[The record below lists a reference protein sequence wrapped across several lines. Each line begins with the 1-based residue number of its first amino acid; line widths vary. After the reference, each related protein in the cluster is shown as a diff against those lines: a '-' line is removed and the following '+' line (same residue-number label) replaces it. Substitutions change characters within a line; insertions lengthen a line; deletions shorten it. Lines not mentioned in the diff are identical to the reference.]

1 MIDVKLPRI
10 IGSNL
15 EVHPLSLSVNL
26 DITPLSTASMRLPKN
41 ENLPS
46 RGYVELYT
54 PIGSAGIFRVRSPED
69 AYGDDTTAAQLE
81 HAISEV
87 GDYLVRAEI
96 SEMMAATTAMQTI
109 FGHYR
114 GSRWQL
120 GSVSALGSGNVAVEC
135 NYERVLDAMLGI
147 LEQRPS
153 CMMSFDFST
162 SPWTVNIVARDS
174 SVSAEGRLS
183 RNIRSAKVITDDTEL
198 CTRIYYQIPGTDSE
212 GQPIQVWT
220 HMDADTIGTYGV
232 VERELQSGSD
242 YTESEAN
249 AAASEYLRQHKHPR
263 ITIEIDGEELSS
275 ITGETFDRFTI
286 GKLMRLALPDYNTS
300 VTENI
305 TGLSW
310 ADVFNAPRQLSVRL
324 GAEEDTVVN
333 FLHQVDTKGGTDGG
347 NGGGGG
353 GGGGGRKSTED
364 VWKEFRIRFEQDDY
378 HFGVISEHVDHAENV
393 LEAAGMDVNSQTGAI
408 IYHDDVANGVGA
420 RLTAQANALNGTQS
434 QVAMVV
440 GHGSGGNFIKAA
452 EIAIAMNNST
462 GETEAKIDADHV
474 YIGNTKS
481 STVIAGKCS
490 LSDVTASYISSQLL
504 NAGHITVNGMTVVGD
519 LYVSTGQHS
528 QNVTAAIWDLNIAQS
543 GDTYTLQ
550 RKRMS
555 DSAWVDVGTFSRATT
570 LSGAW
575 SGGTLTVSASPQ
587 GDTFTVD
594 LFTGGHWGYAS
605 GETWT
610 TYYGNVSAKHNGGS
624 TSYSTGESY
633 TANALDIFQTVT
645 VTKQGSAESVYV
657 PDAGG
662 TKYYV
667 SGGSASGTKQGS
679 AGPKLALYNSSIQ
692 LYYKNSS
699 GTYSPAT
706 SGAKSWYYNNTN
718 GTQYYLAGSTYAYS
732 LRSGDGISLSTAQRY
747 KAGSSAT
754 YYERRT

>member
-10 IGSNL
+10 VGSNL
-15 EVHPLSLSVNL
+15 EVHPLSMSVNL
-26 DITPLSTASMRLPKN
+26 DITPLSTASMRLPKD

-46 RGYVELYT
+46 RGYVELFT

-69 AYGDDTTAAQLE
+69 AYGDDTTSAQLE

-135 NYERVLDAMLGI
+135 NYERVLDAMLAI

-162 SPWTVNIVARDS
+162 SPWTVNITTRDS

-198 CTRIYYQIPGTDSE
+198 CTRIYYQIPSTDSE

-324 GAEEDTVVN
+324 GAEEDTVV
-333 FLHQVDTKGGTDGG
+333 
-347 NGGGGG
+347 
-353 GGGGGRKSTED
+353 
-364 VWKEFRIRFEQDDY
+364 
-378 HFGVISEHVDHAENV
+378 
-393 LEAAGMDVNSQTGAI
+393 
-408 IYHDDVANGVGA
+408 VA
-420 RLTAQANALNGTQS
+420 
-434 QVAMVV
+434 
-440 GHGSGGNFIKAA
+440 KA
-452 EIAIAMNNST
+452 
-462 GETEAKIDADHV
+462 
-474 YIGNTKS
+474 
-481 STVIAGKCS
+481 
-490 LSDVTASYISSQLL
+490 
-504 NAGHITVNGMTVVGD
+504 
-519 LYVSTGQHS
+519 
-528 QNVTAAIWDLNIAQS
+528 
-543 GDTYTLQ
+543 
-550 RKRMS
+550 
-555 DSAWVDVGTFSRATT
+555 
-570 LSGAW
+570 
-575 SGGTLTVSASPQ
+575 
-587 GDTFTVD
+587 
-594 LFTGGHWGYAS
+594 
-605 GETWT
+605 
-610 TYYGNVSAKHNGGS
+610 
-624 TSYSTGESY
+624 
-633 TANALDIFQTVT
+633 
-645 VTKQGSAESVYV
+645 
-657 PDAGG
+657 
-662 TKYYV
+662 
-667 SGGSASGTKQGS
+667 
-679 AGPKLALYNSSIQ
+679 
-692 LYYKNSS
+692 
-699 GTYSPAT
+699 
-706 SGAKSWYYNNTN
+706 
-718 GTQYYLAGSTYAYS
+718 
-732 LRSGDGISLSTAQRY
+732 
-747 KAGSSAT
+747 
-754 YYERRT
+754 

>member
-347 NGGGGG
+347 NGGGHG
-353 GGGGGRKSTED
+353 GGGGGRKTTED
-364 VWKEFRIRFEQDDY
+364 IWKEFRVRFEQDDY